1 MMICIKDNGIGIFI
15 NKVDKIFDWFYC
27 VDKVCMC
34 KMGGIGL
41 GLVILKEIVEV
52 YNGCIWVNSVEG

>member
-15 NKVDKIFDWFYC
+15 NKVDKIFDRFYC

>member
-1 MMICIKDNGIGIFI
+1 
-15 NKVDKIFDWFYC
+15 
-27 VDKVCMC
+27 MC